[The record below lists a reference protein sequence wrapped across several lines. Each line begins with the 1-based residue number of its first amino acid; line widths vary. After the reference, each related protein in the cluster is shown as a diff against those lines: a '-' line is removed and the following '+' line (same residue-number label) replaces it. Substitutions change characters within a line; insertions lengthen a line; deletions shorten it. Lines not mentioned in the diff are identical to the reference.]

1 VIREIRDSFLGP
13 AKTYEVTVPS
23 DGTLVGRLTW
33 DITGNGPH
41 LMLTLGDVGFFASP
55 PDQPLVVGRVE
66 VLAGQTYRISVEES
80 YAFWDYFDNPFVL
93 TISLE

>member
-1 VIREIRDSFLGP
+1 
-13 AKTYEVTVPS
+13 
-23 DGTLVGRLTW
+23 
-33 DITGNGPH
+33 
-41 LMLTLGDVGFFASP
+41 MLTLGDVRFFASP